1 MYFRNNGIRDFIALP
16 PGGVFLLPPPAL
28 CITPDRVTIKIAFT
42 IENWMWDALDMWDA
56 YELYRMGLA
65 QDVTDEEA
73 EAFIDALVESAV
85 KIEVE

>member
-1 MYFRNNGIRDFIALP
+1 
-16 PGGVFLLPPPAL
+16 
-28 CITPDRVTIKIAFT
+28 
-42 IENWMWDALDMWDA
+42 MWDA